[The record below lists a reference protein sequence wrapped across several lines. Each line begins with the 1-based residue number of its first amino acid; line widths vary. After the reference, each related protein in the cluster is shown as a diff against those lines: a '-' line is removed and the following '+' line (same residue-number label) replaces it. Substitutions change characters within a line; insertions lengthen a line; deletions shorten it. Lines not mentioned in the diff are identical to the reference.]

1 MTLILTEQNRVAI
14 SHEMDSANND
24 LIWILSV
31 IALPIGITTFISYVL
46 KKLHSLLKV
55 NAPILYICTI
65 KLTLITTPE
74 NEN

>member
-1 MTLILTEQNRVAI
+1 MQY
-14 SHEMDSANND
+14 SHEMDSDNND

-31 IALPIGITTFISYVL
+31 IALPIGITMIILYVL

-55 NAPILYICTI
+55 NAPTFYICTI
-65 KLTLITTPE
+65 KLILVTIPE

>member
-1 MTLILTEQNRVAI
+1 MQY
-14 SHEMDSANND
+14 SYEMDFDNND

-31 IALPIGITTFISYVL
+31 IALPIGITTIISYVL

-55 NAPILYICTI
+55 NTPTFYICTI
-65 KLTLITTPE
+65 KPTLVTTPE